1 LLIFGTRTIRPIS
14 PRGVALFINAIVLAS
29 PSFLYSTAF
38 AQASSNLA
46 TSNLVTQSDGEAP
59 SPVQV
64 GTVTSPIT
72 SGANPIA
79 NPLGTVGSTEKLGA
93 SVTVVTSNEVS
104 TDLSVPPS
112 IGAQLSA
119 QDKPS
124 KAPELFTPASKTKA
138 NTPKSFVKSAPSG
151 PVEMDL
157 RQLWNELKLNNP
169 QLASLRE
176 SYLSAKATVP
186 QINAPANPQVGL
198 VWSGMPVN
206 SPFALGGAN
215 APSPQ
220 NPNGISS
227 NNAISV
233 AQPFQFPGK
242 KSLAA
247 DIADTNAEA
256 LLAQSESTYLQLGAQ
271 LSTLYYNT
279 LASQKQLQVLKES
292 VVRLEMIKNVAKA
305 RYANNAAAY
314 VEYLNAQ
321 VAQSAAEADQ
331 FNLERQLEV
340 GINNINTLIGR
351 HSREKLILKGDGR
364 RAMAPVP
371 TLVELEDY
379 AESSHPSLKS
389 SALQLDAARK
399 GVTLAKKAYLPDF
412 QVIGSSYTPR
422 GPFSAN
428 NGALFYQFEL
438 DLIIPLYFFTK
449 EKYGV
454 EQAMRSQASAEAS
467 DISNRQQVVLAVNSA
482 YAAYQQAKMATT
494 FLRDRQVPQAD
505 AAYKVGLTQYAN
517 NGQGFNDLLTA
528 QTQLRNLEVQ
538 LALAEANLLQA
549 QATLLV
555 SAGKEPF

>member
-1 LLIFGTRTIRPIS
+1 MFIYGTRKIS
-14 PRGVALFINAIVLAS
+14 AIFKIKRIAFAALAS
-29 PSFLYSTAF
+29 SFSLACL
-38 AQASSNLA
+38 AQVEQQPPANVTVQADGASLSN
-46 TSNLVTQSDGEAP
+46 AP
-59 SPVQV
+59 SI
-64 GTVTSPIT
+64 S
-72 SGANPIA
+72 
-79 NPLGTVGSTEKLGA
+79 
-93 SVTVVTSNEVS
+93 
-104 TDLSVPPS
+104 
-112 IGAQLSA
+112 AQLSG

-124 KAPELFTPASKTKA
+124 KAAELFAPVTKA
-138 NTPKSFVKSAPSG
+138 NTPKIYTKPIASG

-157 RQLWNELKLNNP
+157 RQLWNEMKVNNP
-169 QLASLRE
+169 QLSSLRE

-186 QINAPANPQVGL
+186 QIAAPANPQVGL

-206 SPFALGGAN
+206 SPLALGGAN

-220 NPNGISS
+220 YPNGISS
-227 NNAISV
+227 NNSISI

-271 LSTLYYNT
+271 LSTLYYSA

-292 VVRLEMIKNVAKA
+292 VIRLEMIKNVAKA
-305 RYANNAAAY
+305 RYSNNAAAY

-340 GINNINTLIGR
+340 ALKSINALVGR
-351 HSREKLILKGDGR
+351 HSREKLILKGDVR
-364 RAMAPVP
+364 RSMNSVP

-412 QVIGSSYTPR
+412 QIVGTSFTPR

-428 NGALFYQFEL
+428 NGAMFYQLEL

-454 EQAMRSQASAEAS
+454 EQAIRNQASAEAS
-467 DISNRQQVVLAVNSA
+467 DISNRQQIVLAVNSA
-482 YAAYQQAKMATT
+482 YASYQQAKTAAN
-494 FLRDRQVPQAD
+494 FLKDRQVPQAD
-505 AAYKVGLTQYAN
+505 AAYKVGLVQYSN

-549 QATLLV
+549 QAVLLV
-555 SAGKEPF
+555 TAGKEPF

>member
-1 LLIFGTRTIRPIS
+1 MFIFGTRKIS
-14 PRGVALFINAIVLAS
+14 AVFTLKRITFVLFAS
-29 PSFLYSTAF
+29 SFSATCF
-38 AQASSNLA
+38 AQ
-46 TSNLVTQSDGEAP
+46 TEQTP
-59 SPVQV
+59 S
-64 GTVTSPIT
+64 
-72 SGANPIA
+72 AN
-79 NPLGTVGSTEKLGA
+79 
-93 SVTVVTSNEVS
+93 VTVQTDGTS
-104 TDLSVPPS
+104 LSSPPS
-112 IGAQLSA
+112 IGAQLSS

-124 KAPELFTPASKTKA
+124 KAAELFAPVTKA
-138 NTPKSFVKSAPSG
+138 NTPKIYTKPVSTG

-157 RQLWNELKLNNP
+157 RQLWNEMKINNP
-169 QLASLRE
+169 QLSSLRE

-186 QINAPANPQVGL
+186 QIAAPANPQVGL

-206 SPFALGGAN
+206 SPLALGGAN
-215 APSPQ
+215 APSQQYPG
-220 NPNGISS
+220 GISS
-227 NNAISV
+227 NNSISI

-256 LLAQSESTYLQLGAQ
+256 LLAQAESTYLQLGAQ
-271 LSTLYYNT
+271 LSTLYYSA

-292 VVRLEMIKNVAKA
+292 VIRLEMIKNVAKA

-340 GINNINTLIGR
+340 ALKSINALVGR
-351 HSREKLILKGDGR
+351 HSREKLILKGDVR
-364 RAMAPVP
+364 RSMNSVP

-389 SALQLDAARK
+389 SALQLEAARK

-454 EQAMRSQASAEAS
+454 EQAIRNQASAEAS
-467 DISNRQQVVLAVNSA
+467 DISNRQQIVLAVNSA
-482 YAAYQQAKMATT
+482 YAGYQQAKTAAN
-494 FLRDRQVPQAD
+494 FLKDRQVPQAD
-505 AAYKVGLTQYAN
+505 AAYKVGLVQYSN

-549 QATLLV
+549 QAVLLV
-555 SAGKEPF
+555 TAGKEPF

>member
-1 LLIFGTRTIRPIS
+1 VIYGTRTTRVTIVINS
-14 PRGVALFINAIVLAS
+14 IVVAALT
-29 PSFLYSTAF
+29 SFSGAVF
-38 AQASSNLA
+38 AQAN
-46 TSNLVTQSDGEAP
+46 SNLVTEQDGTTNAVQAGVALNTTAP
-59 SPVQV
+59 VDAPVV
-64 GTVTSPIT
+64 
-72 SGANPIA
+72 
-79 NPLGTVGSTEKLGA
+79 EKSGA
-93 SVTVVTSNEVS
+93 SVTVHSGNAYVDSS
-104 TDLSVPPS
+104 LAAPPSVVGQAS
-112 IGAQLSA
+112 IGAQLAS
-119 QDKPS
+119 QEKPL
-124 KAPELFTPASKTKA
+124 KASDALAPVTKA
-138 NTPKSFVKSAPSG
+138 NTPKIYTKAIASG

-157 RQLWNELKLNNP
+157 RQLWNELKINNP

-176 SYLSAKATVP
+176 SYMSAKATVP
-186 QINAPANPQVGL
+186 QIAAPANPQVGL
-198 VWSGMPVN
+198 VWSGMPVG
-206 SPFALGGAN
+206 SPLALGTAG
-215 APSPQ
+215 S
-220 NPNGISS
+220 NPAYSN
-227 NNAISV
+227 NNAISI

-247 DIADTNAEA
+247 EIADTNAEA

-271 LSTLYYNT
+271 LSTLFYSA

-305 RYANNAAAY
+305 RYSNNAAAY

-321 VAQSAAEADQ
+321 VAQSAAQADQ

-340 GINNINTLIGR
+340 AINSINTLVGR
-351 HSREKLILKGDGR
+351 HSREKLILKGDVR
-364 RAMAPVP
+364 RSMNAVP

-399 GVTLAKKAYLPDF
+399 GVSLAKKAYLPDF

-422 GPFSAN
+422 GPFTSN
-428 NGALFYQFEL
+428 NGALYYQFEL

-454 EQAMRSQASAEAS
+454 EQAQRNQASAEAS
-467 DISNRQQVVLAVNSA
+467 DISNRQQIVLAVNSA
-482 YAAYQQAKMATT
+482 YAAYQQAKTAAN
-494 FLRDRQVPQAD
+494 FLKDRQVPQAD
-505 AAYKVGLTQYAN
+505 AAYKVGLVQYSN

-549 QATLLV
+549 QAVLLV
-555 SAGKEPF
+555 TAGKEPF

>member
-1 LLIFGTRTIRPIS
+1 LFIFGTRKIS
-14 PRGVALFINAIVLAS
+14 AVFTLKRIAFAVYAS
-29 PSFLYSTAF
+29 SFSAACF
-38 AQASSNLA
+38 AQAEQMPPAN
-46 TSNLVTQSDGEAP
+46 VT
-59 SPVQV
+59 VQ
-64 GTVTSPIT
+64 TD
-72 SGANPIA
+72 
-79 NPLGTVGSTEKLGA
+79 GA
-93 SVTVVTSNEVS
+93 S
-104 TDLSVPPS
+104 LSSPPS
-112 IGAQLSA
+112 IGSQLSG
-119 QDKPS
+119 QDKS
-124 KAPELFTPASKTKA
+124 TKAAELFAPVTKS
-138 NTPKSFVKSAPSG
+138 NTPKIYTKPVSSG

-157 RQLWNELKLNNP
+157 RQLWNEMKINNP
-169 QLASLRE
+169 QLSSLRE

-186 QINAPANPQVGL
+186 QIAAPANPQVGL

-215 APSPQ
+215 APSPN
-220 NPNGISS
+220 NPGGGGISS
-227 NNAISV
+227 NNSISI

-271 LSTLYYNT
+271 LSTLYYSA

-292 VVRLEMIKNVAKA
+292 VIRLEMIKNVAKA
-305 RYANNAAAY
+305 RYSNNAAAY

-340 GINNINTLIGR
+340 ALKSINALVGR
-351 HSREKLILKGDGR
+351 HSREKLILKGDVR
-364 RAMAPVP
+364 RSINSVP

-389 SALQLDAARK
+389 SALQLEAARK

-454 EQAMRSQASAEAS
+454 EQAMRNQASAEAS
-467 DISNRQQVVLAVNSA
+467 DISNRQQIVLAVNSA
-482 YAAYQQAKMATT
+482 YAGYQQAKTAAT
-494 FLRDRQVPQAD
+494 FLKDRQVPQAD
-505 AAYKVGLTQYAN
+505 AAYKVGLVQYSN

-549 QATLLV
+549 QAVLLV
-555 SAGKEPF
+555 TAGKEPF

>member
-1 LLIFGTRTIRPIS
+1 MAAFVVCS
-14 PRGVALFINAIVLAS
+14 SVFALAAS
-29 PSFLYSTAF
+29 AQSSLDST
-38 AQASSNLA
+38 
-46 TSNLVTQSDGEAP
+46 P
-59 SPVQV
+59 
-64 GTVTSPIT
+64 
-72 SGANPIA
+72 
-79 NPLGTVGSTEKLGA
+79 A
-93 SVTVVTSNEVS
+93 SVTVQSNDGS
-104 TDLSVPPS
+104 LSMPPS
-112 IGAQLSA
+112 VAAQLDA
-119 QDKPS
+119 EDKKFTANS
-124 KAPELFTPASKTKA
+124 KAAELFAPVTKA
-138 NTPKSFVKSAPSG
+138 NTPKIYTKPVSSG
-151 PVEMDL
+151 PTEMDL
-157 RQLWNELKLNNP
+157 RQLWNELKVNNP
-169 QLASLRE
+169 QLSSLRE

-198 VWSGMPVN
+198 VWSGMPAN

-215 APSPQ
+215 APSQQYPG
-220 NPNGISS
+220 GISS
-227 NNAISV
+227 NNSISV

-256 LLAQSESTYLQLGAQ
+256 LLASSESTYLQLGAQ
-271 LSTLYYNT
+271 LSTLYYSA

-321 VAQSAAEADQ
+321 VAQSAAQADQ
-331 FNLERQLEV
+331 FNVERQLNV
-340 GINNINTLIGR
+340 ALNNINTLVGR
-351 HSREKLILKGDGR
+351 HSREKLVLRGDVR
-364 RAMAPVP
+364 RAMNVP
-371 TLVELEDY
+371 TLIELEDY
-379 AESSHPSLKS
+379 AENSHPSLKS

-422 GPFSAN
+422 GPFAAN

-454 EQAMRSQASAEAS
+454 EQAQRNQAAAEAGN
-467 DISNRQQVVLAVNSA
+467 ISNRQQIVLAVNTA
-482 YAAYQQAKMATT
+482 YAAYEQAKNQTQ
-494 FLRDRQVPQAD
+494 FLKERQVPQAD
-505 AAYKVGLTQYAN
+505 AAYKVGLTQYSN

-528 QTQLRNLEVQ
+528 QTQLRNLEIS
-538 LALAEANLLQA
+538 LAQAESNLLQA
-549 QATLLV
+549 QAVLMV

>member
-1 LLIFGTRTIRPIS
+1 MLILGKHKTS
-14 PRGVALFINAIVLAS
+14 VATPLKRVTPFAMAAFVVSAS
-29 PSFLYSTAF
+29 TFSVATF
-38 AQASSNLA
+38 AQSSID
-46 TSNLVTQSDGEAP
+46 SAP
-59 SPVQV
+59 
-64 GTVTSPIT
+64 
-72 SGANPIA
+72 
-79 NPLGTVGSTEKLGA
+79 A
-93 SVTVVTSNEVS
+93 SVTVQTGETSM
-104 TDLSVPPS
+104 TAPPS
-112 IGAQLSA
+112 IGSQLGAS
-119 QDKPS
+119 S
-124 KAPELFTPASKTKA
+124 KATEMFAPVTKA
-138 NTPKSFVKSAPSG
+138 NTPKIYTKPISSG
-151 PVEMDL
+151 PTEMDL
-157 RQLWNELKLNNP
+157 RQLWNELKVNNP
-169 QLASLRE
+169 QLSSLRE

-206 SPFALGGAN
+206 SPLALGGAN
-215 APSPQ
+215 APSQQYPG
-220 NPNGISS
+220 GISS
-227 NNAISV
+227 NNAISI

-247 DIADTNAEA
+247 NIADTNAEA
-256 LLAQSESTYLQLGAQ
+256 LLAQSEATYLQLGAQ
-271 LSTLYYNT
+271 LSSLYYSA

-292 VVRLEMIKNVAKA
+292 VIRLGMIKNVAKA

-331 FNLERQLEV
+331 FNVDRQLQV
-340 GINNINTLIGR
+340 ALNNINTLVGR
-351 HSREKLILKGDGR
+351 HSREKLVLRGDVR
-364 RAMAPVP
+364 RAMNGVP

-379 AESSHPSLKS
+379 AESSHPALKS

-399 GVTLAKKAYLPDF
+399 GVDLAKKAYLPDF

-428 NGALFYQFEL
+428 NGALFYQLEL

-454 EQAMRSQASAEAS
+454 EQAQRNQAAAEAGN
-467 DISNRQQVVLAVNSA
+467 ISNRQQIVLAVNTA
-482 YAAYQQAKMATT
+482 YAAYEQAKNQTQ
-494 FLRDRQVPQAD
+494 FLKDRQVPQAD
-505 AAYKVGLTQYAN
+505 AAYKVGLIQYSN

-538 LALAEANLLQA
+538 LALAEANLMQSQA
-549 QATLLV
+549 VLLV

>member
-1 LLIFGTRTIRPIS
+1 MLILGTRKIS
-14 PRGVALFINAIVLAS
+14 AFTNKEIVFLALATFTFFAGTSIAS
-29 PSFLYSTAF
+29 
-38 AQASSNLA
+38 AQAA
-46 TSNLVTQSDGEAP
+46 DTPP
-59 SPVQV
+59 S
-64 GTVTSPIT
+64 TVTVQ
-72 SGANPIA
+72 SGDALA
-79 NPLGTVGSTEKLGA
+79 
-93 SVTVVTSNEVS
+93 
-104 TDLSVPPS
+104 VPPS
-112 IGAQLSA
+112 ISSQLSQQGAQ
-119 QDKPS
+119 DRPS
-124 KAPELFTPASKTKA
+124 KASELFAPVTKTNA
-138 NTPKSFVKSAPSG
+138 PKNFVKSAPSG
-151 PVEMDL
+151 PTEMDL

-186 QINAPANPQVGL
+186 QIAAPANPQVGL

-215 APSPQ
+215 APTPQ
-220 NPNGISS
+220 NPQGISS
-227 NNAISV
+227 NNSISV

-247 DIADTNAEA
+247 DIADTNAES
-256 LLAQSESTYLQLGAQ
+256 LLAQTESTYLQLGAQ

-279 LASQKQLQVLKES
+279 LATQKQLQVLKES

-340 GINNINTLIGR
+340 GIKNINTLIGR
-351 HSREKLILKGDGR
+351 HSREKLILKGDGHR
-364 RAMAPVP
+364 LAPVP

-454 EQAMRSQASAEAS
+454 EQAMRNQASAEAS
-467 DISNRQQVVLAVNSA
+467 EISNRQQIILAVNSA
-482 YAAYQQAKMATT
+482 YAAYQQAKTATT
-494 FLRDRQVPQAD
+494 FLKDRQVPQAD

>member
-1 LLIFGTRTIRPIS
+1 MLILGTRKISVLNTIKGIAPFV
-14 PRGVALFINAIVLAS
+14 VASLAFS
-29 PSFLYSTAF
+29 AF
-38 AQASSNLA
+38 AQTASN
-46 TSNLVTQSDGEAP
+46 
-59 SPVQV
+59 
-64 GTVTSPIT
+64 PIT
-72 SGANPIA
+72 S
-79 NPLGTVGSTEKLGA
+79 
-93 SVTVVTSNEVS
+93 SVTVQTGEASLDS
-104 TDLSVPPS
+104 PPS

-119 QDKPS
+119 QEKPS
-124 KAPELFTPASKTKA
+124 KAAELFAPVTKA
-138 NTPKSFVKSAPSG
+138 NTPKSYVKSAPSG

-157 RQLWNELKLNNP
+157 RQLWNELKANNP

-186 QINAPANPQVGL
+186 QIAAPANPQVGL

-215 APSPQ
+215 APTAQ
-220 NPNGISS
+220 NPQGISS
-227 NNAISV
+227 NNSISI

-256 LLAQSESTYLQLGAQ
+256 LLAQSESTFLQLGAQ
-271 LSTLYYNT
+271 LSTLYYSA

-292 VVRLEMIKNVAKA
+292 VIRLEMIKNVAKA

-331 FNLERQLEV
+331 FNLERQLQV
-340 GINNINTLIGR
+340 AINNINTLVGR
-351 HSREKLILKGDGR
+351 HSREKLILKGDVR
-364 RAMAPVP
+364 RSMNPVP

-379 AESSHPSLKS
+379 AESNHPTLKG

-399 GVTLAKKAYLPDF
+399 GVSLAKKAYLPDF

-454 EQAMRSQASAEAS
+454 EQAIRNQASAEAS
-467 DISNRQQVVLAVNSA
+467 DISNRQQIVLAVNSA
-482 YAAYQQAKMATT
+482 YAAYEQAKTAAN
-494 FLRDRQVPQAD
+494 FLKDRQVPQAD
-505 AAYKVGLTQYAN
+505 AAYRVGLTQYSN

-528 QTQLRNLEVQ
+528 QTQLRSLEIQ
-538 LALAEANLLQA
+538 LALAESNLLQA
-549 QATLLV
+549 QAVLLAT
-555 SAGKEPF
+555 AGKEPF

>member
-1 LLIFGTRTIRPIS
+1 MLILGKHKTS
-14 PRGVALFINAIVLAS
+14 VATPLKRVTPFAMAAFVVCAS
-29 PSFLYSTAF
+29 TLSVSTF
-38 AQASSNLA
+38 AQPSVDNAS
-46 TSNLVTQSDGEAP
+46 G
-59 SPVQV
+59 
-64 GTVTSPIT
+64 
-72 SGANPIA
+72 
-79 NPLGTVGSTEKLGA
+79 
-93 SVTVVTSNEVS
+93 SVTVQTGDTS
-104 TDLSVPPS
+104 LAAPPS
-112 IGAQLSA
+112 IGAQLGASSVA
-119 QDKPS
+119 AEMF
-124 KAPELFTPASKTKA
+124 APVTKA
-138 NTPKSFVKSAPSG
+138 NTPKIYTKPIASG
-151 PVEMDL
+151 PTEMDL
-157 RQLWNELKLNNP
+157 RQLWNELKVNNP
-169 QLASLRE
+169 QLSSLRE

-206 SPFALGGAN
+206 SPLALGGAN
-215 APSPQ
+215 APSQQYPG
-220 NPNGISS
+220 GISS
-227 NNAISV
+227 NNAISI

-247 DIADTNAEA
+247 NIADTNAEA
-256 LLAQSESTYLQLGAQ
+256 LLAQSEATYLQLGAQ
-271 LSTLYYNT
+271 LSSLYYSA

-292 VVRLEMIKNVAKA
+292 VIRLEMIKNVAKA

-331 FNLERQLEV
+331 FNVDRQLQV
-340 GINNINTLIGR
+340 ALNNINTLVGR
-351 HSREKLILKGDGR
+351 HSREKLVLRGDVR
-364 RAMAPVP
+364 RAMNGVP

-379 AESSHPSLKS
+379 AESSHPALKS

-399 GVTLAKKAYLPDF
+399 GVDLAKKAYLPDF

-428 NGALFYQFEL
+428 NGALFYQLEL

-454 EQAMRSQASAEAS
+454 EQAQRNQAAAEAGN
-467 DISNRQQVVLAVNSA
+467 ISNRQQIVLAVNTA
-482 YAAYQQAKMATT
+482 YAAYEQAKNQTQ
-494 FLRDRQVPQAD
+494 FLKDRQVPQAD
-505 AAYKVGLTQYAN
+505 AAYKVGLIQYSN

-538 LALAEANLLQA
+538 LALAEANLMQSQA
-549 QATLLV
+549 VLLV

>member
-1 LLIFGTRTIRPIS
+1 MLIHGKRKTRVVKLLKSIAPYAMAVF
-14 PRGVALFINAIVLAS
+14 AS
-29 PSFLYSTAF
+29 SVF
-38 AQASSNLA
+38 AQASAENTAS
-46 TSNLVTQSDGEAP
+46 
-59 SPVQV
+59 
-64 GTVTSPIT
+64 
-72 SGANPIA
+72 
-79 NPLGTVGSTEKLGA
+79 
-93 SVTVVTSNEVS
+93 SVTVQSGDS
-104 TDLSVPPS
+104 SLAKPPS

-119 QDKPS
+119 QDQS
-124 KAPELFTPASKTKA
+124 SQAAQLFAPVTKA
-138 NTPKSFVKSAPSG
+138 NTPKIYTRPVSSG
-151 PVEMDL
+151 PTEMDL

-169 QLASLRE
+169 QLSSLRE

-186 QINAPANPQVGL
+186 QIAAPANPQVGL

-215 APSPQ
+215 APSPN
-220 NPNGISS
+220 NPGGGGISS
-227 NNAISV
+227 NNSISV

-256 LLAQSESTYLQLGAQ
+256 LLASSESTYLQLGAQ
-271 LSTLYYNT
+271 LSSLYYST
-279 LASQKQLQVLKES
+279 LAAQKQLQVLKES

-321 VAQSAAEADQ
+321 VAQSAAQADQ
-331 FNLERQLEV
+331 FNVERQLQV
-340 GINNINTLIGR
+340 GINNINTLVGR
-351 HSREKLILKGDGR
+351 HSREKLVLRGDVR
-364 RAMAPVP
+364 RAMTGVP

-379 AESSHPSLKS
+379 AESSHPALKS

-399 GVTLAKKAYLPDF
+399 GVDLAKKAYLPDF

-428 NGALFYQFEL
+428 NGAMFYQFEL

-454 EQAMRSQASAEAS
+454 EQAQRNQAAAEAGN
-467 DISNRQQVVLAVNSA
+467 ISNRQQIVLAVNAA
-482 YAAYQQAKMATT
+482 YAAYEQAKNQTQ

-505 AAYKVGLTQYAN
+505 AAYKVGLIQYSN

-528 QTQLRNLEVQ
+528 QTQLRNLEI
-538 LALAEANLLQA
+538 ALAQAESNLMQA
-549 QATLLV
+549 QAVLMV